1 VWNRCAQFFFK
12 NNYDR
17 IPYFHIRYSLF
28 DIRYSFFSEFLFR
41 FDWTLAARGCAY
53 ILTANIFFS
62 WNGGINMGG
71 EADKLFSFQE
81 LKVWQKS
88 VLFAEQVIRSIDEIE
103 APRKH
108 YRLIEQLES
117 ACTSVSM
124 NIAEGK
130 GRQTTKE
137 FIQFL
142 YIARGSLFEVV
153 TLLIIFNNLRWLKTK
168 SFEEIQ
174 NMALEIT
181 KMLNSLIKSMKKK
194 S

>member
-1 VWNRCAQFFFK
+1 
-12 NNYDR
+12 
-17 IPYFHIRYSLF
+17 
-28 DIRYSFFSEFLFR
+28 
-41 FDWTLAARGCAY
+41 
-53 ILTANIFFS
+53 
-62 WNGGINMGG
+62 MGG
-71 EADKLFSFQE
+71 VGNKLFSFQE

-108 YRLIEQLES
+108 FRLIEQLES

-153 TLLIIFNNLRWLKTK
+153 TLLILFNNLGWLKTQ
-168 SFEEIQ
+168 SFVEIQ

-181 KMLNSLIKSMKKK
+181 KMLNSLIKSMKKNR
-194 S
+194 